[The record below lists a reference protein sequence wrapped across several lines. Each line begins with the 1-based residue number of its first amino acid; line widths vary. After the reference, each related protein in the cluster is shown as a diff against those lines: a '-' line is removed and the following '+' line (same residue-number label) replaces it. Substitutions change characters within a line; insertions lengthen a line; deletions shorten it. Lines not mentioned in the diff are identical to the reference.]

1 MKKHLY
7 ILVSLVLLS
16 CGSRKVQV
24 NTTEIKKDTSVTITQ
39 IDSSKSIKTTDD
51 NTNIYFN
58 TEETEISIIPLDST
72 KEIKVNGKTYFNVK
86 LRIKKRKDNTTY
98 QNTKKVAQIDLKHV
112 IKHTEAKSST
122 KQNTKVKNIDRKESI
137 LNYWWILLI
146 LILIYL
152 AYKWQNKLRLL

>member
-1 MKKHLY
+1 MKYL
-7 ILVSLVLLS
+7 IIFSLLLVS

-24 NTTEIKKDTSVTITQ
+24 NTTEIKKDSSVTTTQ

-51 NTNIYFN
+51 STNIN
-58 TEETEISIIPLDST
+58 IDTEETEISITPLDST

-86 LRIKKRKDNTTY
+86 LSIKRRKDNSLY
-98 QNTKKVAQIDLKHV
+98 RNNNKVSQIQLKHQ

-146 LILIYL
+146 LIIIYS
-152 AYKWQNKLRLL
+152 AYKWQSKLRLL

>member
-24 NTTEIKKDTSVTITQ
+24 NNTEIKKDSSVTTTQ
-39 IDSSKSIKTTDD
+39 IDSSKYIKTTDD
-51 NTNIYFN
+51 STNIN
-58 TEETEISIIPLDST
+58 IDTEETEISITPLDST

-98 QNTKKVAQIDLKHV
+98 QNTNKVAQIDLKQV

-122 KQNTKVKNIDRKESI
+122 KENTKVKNIDRKESI

-146 LILIYL
+146 IILIYL
-152 AYKWQNKLRLL
+152 FYKWQNKLRLL

>member
-7 ILVSLVLLS
+7 ILVSLLLLS

>member
-24 NTTEIKKDTSVTITQ
+24 NTSEIKKDTSLTTTQ

-51 NTNIYFN
+51 NTNIDFN

-146 LILIYL
+146 IILIYL
-152 AYKWQNKLRLL
+152 FYKWQSKLRLL

>member
-24 NTTEIKKDTSVTITQ
+24 NNTEIKKDSSVTTTQ
-39 IDSSKSIKTTDD
+39 IDSSKYIKTTDD
-51 NTNIYFN
+51 STNIN
-58 TEETEISIIPLDST
+58 IDTEETEISITPLDST

-98 QNTKKVAQIDLKHV
+98 QNTNKVAQIDLKQV

-122 KQNTKVKNIDRKESI
+122 KENTKVKNIDRKESI

-146 LILIYL
+146 LIIIYS